1 MKKLSIPTL
10 FLTLVGSIYLFVS
23 LIFGVVT
30 GADADFWTG
39 FGFFTFGAIVAVV
52 ILLLFGNKQTT
63 IKDVFFNAPIYYI
76 GAVYFAVSGIIS
88 VLHMLIGLLP
98 FKWLFVI
105 ELIVFAVFAVYFIL
119 AMVSKTNAENVTEK
133 VKVKNDFI
141 RTMTVKLENIASG
154 IEDRDTRI
162 KVESLAE
169 EFKYSKPIAHK
180 DLIEIESKIEIAVDE
195 LAEANDIDASVKA
208 IKLMIT
214 QRNNIAKLIK

>member
-1 MKKLSIPTL
+1 MKKLSISTL

-23 LIFGVVT
+23 LIFGVIT

-88 VLHMLIGLLP
+88 VLHMLIGLLS
-98 FKWLFVI
+98 FKWLLVI
-105 ELIVFAVFAVYFIL
+105 QLVVFAIFAIYFIF
-119 AMVSKTNAENVTEK
+119 AMINKTNAENVSEK

-141 RTMTVKLENIASG
+141 RTMTIKVENIASG

-162 KVESLAE
+162 KVEALAE

-180 DLIEIESKIEIAVDE
+180 DLVEIESKIEIAVNE
-195 LAEANDIDASVKA
+195 LGDASDIDASVKS
-208 IKLMIT
+208 IKLMLT

>member
-1 MKKLSIPTL
+1 MKKLSLSTL

-23 LIFGVVT
+23 LIFGIIT
-30 GADADFWTG
+30 GADSDFWTG
-39 FGFFTFGAIVAVV
+39 FGFLTFGTIVAVA
-52 ILLLFGNKQTT
+52 ILLIFGNKKTT

-88 VLHMLIGLLP
+88 VLHMLIGLLS
-98 FKWLFVI
+98 FKWLLVVQ
-105 ELIVFAVFAVYFIL
+105 LIVFAVFAVYFIL
-119 AMVSKTNAENVTEK
+119 TMVSKTNAENVTEK

-141 RTMTVKLENIASG
+141 RTMTIKIENIATG

-169 EFKYSKPIAHK
+169 EFKYSKPIVHK
-180 DLIEIESKIEIAVDE
+180 DLVEIESKIEIAVNE
-195 LAEANDIDASVKA
+195 LGDASDIDASVKS
-208 IKLMIT
+208 IKLMLT

>member
-1 MKKLSIPTL
+1 
-10 FLTLVGSIYLFVS
+10 
-23 LIFGVVT
+23 
-30 GADADFWTG
+30 
-39 FGFFTFGAIVAVV
+39 
-52 ILLLFGNKQTT
+52 
-63 IKDVFFNAPIYYI
+63 
-76 GAVYFAVSGIIS
+76 
-88 VLHMLIGLLP
+88 
-98 FKWLFVI
+98 
-105 ELIVFAVFAVYFIL
+105 
-119 AMVSKTNAENVTEK
+119 MVSKTNAENVTEK

>member
-1 MKKLSIPTL
+1 M
-10 FLTLVGSIYLFVS
+10 
-23 LIFGVVT
+23 
-30 GADADFWTG
+30 
-39 FGFFTFGAIVAVV
+39 

-88 VLHMLIGLLP
+88 VSHMLIGLLS
-98 FKWLFVI
+98 FKWLLVVQ
-105 ELIVFAVFAVYFIL
+105 LIVFAVFAVYFVL

-141 RTMTVKLENIASG
+141 RTMTIKIENIATG

-169 EFKYSKPIAHK
+169 EFKYSKPIVHK
-180 DLIEIESKIEIAVDE
+180 DLVEIESKIEIAVDE
-195 LAEANDIDASVKA
+195 LAEADDINASVKA
-208 IKLMIT
+208 IKLMLT